1 MFPYWIL
8 FGTFAVGALSPLVY
22 KRNQPTLV
30 LLFAAFVMMLM
41 IGLRYRVG
49 VDWSNY
55 VVIWNTAARVSL
67 SGFLDAYGSDPAF
80 YALTWALRLAGL
92 QFWVLNLL
100 SAAIFTAGLVKFSR
114 LQPNP
119 WLAIAVAVPY
129 LVIVIAMSG
138 IRQATAIGFVFLALV
153 AFIEKRPARFLGW
166 LACGAA
172 FHASAIVV
180 LGIVGLNFAKNRL
193 QAALLVTIAIF
204 ITYFALGSTFAE
216 YSNDYIRR
224 ATLQSS
230 GTVYRLAMA
239 IAAVLIY
246 FVLRKRLAFTHDE
259 HKLWRN
265 FSIFALAAMPLMFIV
280 PSTTAVD
287 RILLY
292 SFPLQIAVLAHAPYA
307 LARDPRHQVITIV
320 PILAYLASI
329 IIVFFSY
336 GVNRDAYIP
345 YRMYPF
351 AAKGVRL

>member
-1 MFPYWIL
+1 MFAYWIL
-8 FGTFAVGALSPLVY
+8 FGTFAVGALSPRVY
-22 KRNQPTLV
+22 RRNQHAV
-30 LLFAAFVMMLM
+30 MLLFAAFVMMLM

-55 VVIWNTAARVSL
+55 VVIWNTAGRVSITGL
-67 SGFLDAYGSDPAF
+67 LDAYGSDPAF
-80 YALTWALRLAGL
+80 YALTWVLRRAGL

-100 SAAIFTAGLVKFSR
+100 SAAIFTGGLVRFSR

-129 LVIVIAMSG
+129 LVIVVAMSG
-138 IRQATAIGFVFLALV
+138 IRQATAMGFVFLAIVALV
-153 AFIEKRPARFLGW
+153 EKRPARFLGW

-172 FHASAIVV
+172 FHASAIIV
-180 LGIVGLNFAKNRL
+180 LGIVGLSFAKNRF
-193 QAALLVTIAIF
+193 QSALLLMFAVFIA
-204 ITYFALGSTFAE
+204 YFALGSTFAE

-230 GTVYRLAMA
+230 GTVYRSAMA
-239 IAAVLIY
+239 VAAALLY
-246 FVLRKRLAFTHDE
+246 FALRKQFAFTPDE
-259 HKLWRN
+259 HALWRN
-265 FSIFALAAMPLMFIV
+265 FSIFAMAALPLVFIA

-292 SFPLQIAVLAHAPYA
+292 SYPLQITVLAHAPYA
-307 LARDPRHQVITIV
+307 LSREPRQRVISII

-336 GVNRDAYIP
+336 GLNRDAYIP

-351 AAKGVRL
+351 APEG